1 MGTGQQ
7 LTIVQR
13 YTGLDVWDQLSVGI
27 TLFGDLPTVAY
38 ASRVTIPDITEA
50 FNYNSE
56 NSIRAFG
63 EYHISID
70 DREVQFRVDQE
81 V

>member
-1 MGTGQQ
+1 MGTGEQ

-13 YTGLDVWDQLSVGI
+13 YTGLDVWDQLSVEI
-27 TLFGDLPTVAY
+27 ALFGNLPSIPY
-38 ASRVTIPDITEA
+38 GSRVTIPDITEA
-50 FNYNSE
+50 YNYNSE
-56 NSIRAFG
+56 TSLRSFG

-70 DREVQFRVDQE
+70 DTDMKYSVDQE

>member
-7 LTIVQR
+7 LSIVQR
-13 YTGLDVWDQLSVGI
+13 YTGLDVWDQLSVEI
-27 TLFGDLPTVAY
+27 VLFGDLPSVPY
-38 ASRVTIPDITEA
+38 DSRITIPDITEA
-50 FNYNSE
+50 YNYNSE
-56 NSIRAFG
+56 NSLRTFG

-70 DREVQFRVDQE
+70 DRDLKYSVDQE